1 MPEVKKK
8 IRRLV
13 SCVLI
18 LCVTLCGCMSKKVDS
33 TEKKN
38 GGYTQTTEKQGSKKE
53 TTQSNE
59 KTKETDIGK
68 KLQECIAEK
77 DYLSNYVVTSDAL
90 YFAVGQEKS
99 SKTRLYKADID
110 SRKIFPSKVDFCDPQ
125 YFGNKFQ
132 KILKMYFVG
141 PYLMVYCNVDDK
153 LSCMV
158 LDQKLNCVD
167 CISLGAMAVLGESVT
182 ACVLP
187 QKKKIVYYTDCLSEK
202 ASDGGFYE
210 TDYRGKTKKVL
221 FKCDS
226 LLNNQYK
233 FNSASDMVL
242 ADNENQIYFT
252 GQYYEKGQDEGT
264 QCYGI
269 YDIRKKNIQSYTG
282 ARGCILKKGDGCVFT
297 DSSDKTAYDYAGNL
311 VYLAPGKQTIC
322 KYEKKEEGIA
332 GGISD
337 EGKLYYSCVTDQDY
351 GVVRIYD
358 KQTKKKIFDKKFNYY
373 IEGVFI
379 FEKQKVMLIC
389 RYDKNLNIKVEE
401 VSI

>member
-1 MPEVKKK
+1 M
-8 IRRLV
+8 
-13 SCVLI
+13 
-18 LCVTLCGCMSKKVDS
+18 
-33 TEKKN
+33 
-38 GGYTQTTEKQGSKKE
+38 
-53 TTQSNE
+53 
-59 KTKETDIGK
+59 
-68 KLQECIAEK
+68 
-77 DYLSNYVVTSDAL
+77 TSDAL

-99 SKTRLYKADID
+99 GKTRLYKADID

-233 FNSASDMVL
+233 FNSASDMFWQTTKIRYIL
-242 ADNENQIYFT
+242 PGNIMKKARTRGHSAMESMISGKKPFSPIQ
-252 GQYYEKGQDEGT
+252 GQ
-264 QCYGI
+264 
-269 YDIRKKNIQSYTG
+269 
-282 ARGCILKKGDGCVFT
+282 RGCILKKGDGCVFT

-311 VYLAPGKQTIC
+311 VYLAPGKRTIC

-337 EGKLYYSCVTDQDY
+337 EGKLYYS
-351 GVVRIYD
+351 
-358 KQTKKKIFDKKFNYY
+358 
-373 IEGVFI
+373 
-379 FEKQKVMLIC
+379 
-389 RYDKNLNIKVEE
+389 
-401 VSI
+401 

>member
-1 MPEVKKK
+1 MN

-38 GGYTQTTEKQGSKKE
+38 GGYTQTTEKQESKKE

-99 SKTRLYKADID
+99 GKTRLYKADID

-167 CISLGAMAVLGESVT
+167 CISLGAMAVLGN
-182 ACVLP
+182 
-187 QKKKIVYYTDCLSEK
+187 
-202 ASDGGFYE
+202 
-210 TDYRGKTKKVL
+210 R
-221 FKCDS
+221 
-226 LLNNQYK
+226 
-233 FNSASDMVL
+233 
-242 ADNENQIYFT
+242 
-252 GQYYEKGQDEGT
+252 
-264 QCYGI
+264 
-269 YDIRKKNIQSYTG
+269 
-282 ARGCILKKGDGCVFT
+282 
-297 DSSDKTAYDYAGNL
+297 
-311 VYLAPGKQTIC
+311 
-322 KYEKKEEGIA
+322 
-332 GGISD
+332 
-337 EGKLYYSCVTDQDY
+337 
-351 GVVRIYD
+351 
-358 KQTKKKIFDKKFNYY
+358 
-373 IEGVFI
+373 
-379 FEKQKVMLIC
+379 
-389 RYDKNLNIKVEE
+389 
-401 VSI
+401 

>member
-1 MPEVKKK
+1 
-8 IRRLV
+8 
-13 SCVLI
+13 
-18 LCVTLCGCMSKKVDS
+18 
-33 TEKKN
+33 
-38 GGYTQTTEKQGSKKE
+38 
-53 TTQSNE
+53 
-59 KTKETDIGK
+59 
-68 KLQECIAEK
+68 
-77 DYLSNYVVTSDAL
+77 
-90 YFAVGQEKS
+90 
-99 SKTRLYKADID
+99 
-110 SRKIFPSKVDFCDPQ
+110 
-125 YFGNKFQ
+125 
-132 KILKMYFVG
+132 
-141 PYLMVYCNVDDK
+141 
-153 LSCMV
+153 
-158 LDQKLNCVD
+158 
-167 CISLGAMAVLGESVT
+167 
-182 ACVLP
+182 
-187 QKKKIVYYTDCLSEK
+187 
-202 ASDGGFYE
+202 
-210 TDYRGKTKKVL
+210 
-221 FKCDS
+221 
-226 LLNNQYK
+226 
-233 FNSASDMVL
+233 MVL

-269 YDIRKKNIQSYTG
+269 YDIRKKTIQSYTG

-311 VYLAPGKQTIC
+311 VYLAPGKRTIC

>member
-1 MPEVKKK
+1 MN

-38 GGYTQTTEKQGSKKE
+38 GGYTQTTEKQ
-53 TTQSNE
+53 
-59 KTKETDIGK
+59 
-68 KLQECIAEK
+68 

-99 SKTRLYKADID
+99 GKTRLYKADID

-269 YDIRKKNIQSYTG
+269 YDIRKKTIQSYTG

-311 VYLAPGKQTIC
+311 VYLAPGKRTIC

>member
-1 MPEVKKK
+1 MY
-8 IRRLV
+8 
-13 SCVLI
+13 C
-18 LCVTLCGCMSKKVDS
+18 
-33 TEKKN
+33 
-38 GGYTQTTEKQGSKKE
+38 
-53 TTQSNE
+53 
-59 KTKETDIGK
+59 
-68 KLQECIAEK
+68 
-77 DYLSNYVVTSDAL
+77 
-90 YFAVGQEKS
+90 
-99 SKTRLYKADID
+99 
-110 SRKIFPSKVDFCDPQ
+110 RK
-125 YFGNKFQ
+125 
-132 KILKMYFVG
+132 
-141 PYLMVYCNVDDK
+141 
-153 LSCMV
+153 
-158 LDQKLNCVD
+158 
-167 CISLGAMAVLGESVT
+167 
-182 ACVLP
+182 
-187 QKKKIVYYTDCLSEK
+187 KKKIVYYTDCLSEK

-210 TDYRGKTKKVL
+210 TDYRGKNKKVL

-226 LLNNQYK
+226 LLNNPYK

-269 YDIRKKNIQSYTG
+269 YDIRKKTIQSYTG
-282 ARGCILKKGDGCVFT
+282 SRGCILKNGDGCVFT

-311 VYLAPGKQTIC
+311 IYLAPGKQTIC
-322 KYEKKEEGIA
+322 KYEKKEEGTA

>member
-1 MPEVKKK
+1 MN

-38 GGYTQTTEKQGSKKE
+38 GGYTQTTEKQESKKE

-99 SKTRLYKADID
+99 GKTRLYKADID

-269 YDIRKKNIQSYTG
+269 YDIRKKTIQSY
-282 ARGCILKKGDGCVFT
+282 
-297 DSSDKTAYDYAGNL
+297 TAYDYAGNL
-311 VYLAPGKQTIC
+311 VYLAPGKRTIC